1 MHILIVDDDE
11 AQRSLLAGYL
21 KKRDYTVTTAVSGQE
36 AIEKNQEKGFDL
48 AILDLKMP
56 EIDGIEAMIKMK
68 EIDPETY
75 FIILTGYG
83 TVETAVKAMK
93 IGAYDYLSKPINL
106 DELELIIERIH
117 EEQHVHQELE
127 LLREEVA
134 ENLETESFVAQDKKM
149 KEVLSLVSRIAKSD
163 STVLIN
169 GESGTGKEVVARLI
183 HKASRRKNC
192 RFIPISCA
200 ALP

>member
-21 KKRDYTVTTAVSGQE
+21 KKRDYTVTTAVSGHE
-36 AIEKNQEKGFDL
+36 AIEKNQDKGFDL

-56 EIDGIEAMIKMK
+56 EIDGIETMTKMK
-68 EIDPETY
+68 EIDPEMY

-117 EEQHVHQELE
+117 EEQHVHRELE

-134 ENLETESFVAQDKKM
+134 ENLETESFVAQDK
-149 KEVLSLVSRIAKSD
+149 
-163 STVLIN
+163 
-169 GESGTGKEVVARLI
+169 G
-183 HKASRRKNC
+183 
-192 RFIPISCA
+192 
-200 ALP
+200 

>member
-117 EEQHVHQELE
+117 EEQPSH
-127 LLREEVA
+127 
-134 ENLETESFVAQDKKM
+134 
-149 KEVLSLVSRIAKSD
+149 
-163 STVLIN
+163 
-169 GESGTGKEVVARLI
+169 
-183 HKASRRKNC
+183 
-192 RFIPISCA
+192 
-200 ALP
+200 